1 MIDPFR
7 GLRSSAEQDRRSE
20 AHLRSVIQEDQVN
33 REPAVVWHDAKILFI
48 SFLLGTLLI
57 LASPRSGWARASA
70 AISGTVEDVSGGVVN
85 GATITVK
92 SLETGAVRAVTTD
105 AAGRFSVLAL
115 PLGPQEVKAEKQG
128 FKAEVRTGINL
139 QIGQDAVVNLQL
151 EIGDVVQQVT
161 VTEEAPV
168 VNTTTASVDGIVG
181 EREIKDL
188 PLNGRSFDNLIT
200 LNPGTINFALK
211 SAQTSTSNGN
221 TFSVAGRRPAE
232 NLILMNGIEYTGSSQ
247 LAITP
252 GGVSGDLLGID
263 AVREFNVLTDTY
275 SAEYGKRDGAQ
286 VNVVTQSGSNDLHG
300 TVFEFL
306 RNSALDAR
314 NYFAQ
319 GATPF
324 EQNQFG
330 GALGGPLKK
339 DRWFLFGNYEGFRQ
353 ALTQSNVSI
362 VPDAQA
368 RLGNLPNSSG
378 VETPVAGPAVMQQY
392 MSYWP
397 VANGAELLSNG
408 KLSGT
413 AFSFNSPKQHI
424 REDFGTLRSDYN
436 LSDRDILSGAYT
448 IDDGNSLVP
457 LADPLFASAS
467 TLRMQVASLQET
479 HIFSPGA
486 LNIARVGFSRAG
498 YSLNS
503 SLLGTFAP
511 GLNFVTGTSPGGIV
525 IGGSVSTT
533 SGLASLTSAGPNNA
547 AGVFNHRN
555 LFTYTDDVKINK
567 GIHQF
572 SLGVWFQRMQ
582 DNEKAASRTLGQAT
596 FTSLMTFLQGNVSS
610 FQVVPTATELGW
622 RSLFGAW
629 YVEDT
634 IKVRRNLTI
643 RAGVRHEFTTGWNEA
658 KGRAANYIP
667 DSTGV
672 LMTNPVVGN
681 SVYTQN
687 NAKLLFSPRIGL
699 AWDVFGTGKT
709 AVRAGFGTYYSLID
723 DLAFLLNSLPPTNG
737 SLTFS
742 GPLTSIVPIT
752 ARRSGSAVL
761 RTGHSHRAARRTR
774 RRECR
779 ATQRRLRLRSGVLAS
794 SSN

>member
-1 MIDPFR
+1 M
-7 GLRSSAEQDRRSE
+7 
-20 AHLRSVIQEDQVN
+20 N
-33 REPAVVWHDAKILFI
+33 REPAVGWHHTKILFI
-48 SFLLGTLLI
+48 SFLLGALMI
-57 LASPRSGWARASA
+57 SASPRSAWAQASA
-70 AISGTVEDVSGGVVN
+70 SISGTVEDASGGVVN

-92 SLETGAVRAVTTD
+92 SLETGAVRTVTTD
-105 AAGRFSVLAL
+105 SAGSFSVLAL

-128 FKAEVRTGINL
+128 FKAEVRTGIDL
-139 QIGQDAVVNLQL
+139 QIGQNAVVNFQL
-151 EIGDVVQQVT
+151 EIGDVMQQVT
-161 VTEEAPV
+161 VTDDVPV
-168 VNTTTASVDGIVG
+168 VNTTTASVNGIVG

-200 LNPGTINFALK
+200 LNPGAINYVLK
-211 SAQTSTSNGN
+211 SAQSSTSNGN

-263 AVREFNVLTDTY
+263 AVREFNVFTDTY
-275 SAEYGKRDGAQ
+275 SAAYGKRDGAQ

-330 GALGGPLKK
+330 GSLGGPLKK
-339 DRWFLFGNYEGFRQ
+339 DRLFLFGNYEGFRQ

-378 VETPVAGPAVMQQY
+378 VETPVAGPAVMLQY

-397 VANGAELLSNG
+397 QPNGAELLSNG

-436 LSDRDILSGAYT
+436 LSDRDILSEAYT
-448 IDDGNSLVP
+448 VDDGNSLVP

-486 LNIARVGFSRAG
+486 LNISRVGFSRAG

-511 GLNFVTGTSPGGIV
+511 NLDFHDRHQPRRDRYRRQRFDHQWFGIPY
-525 IGGSVSTT
+525 
-533 SGLASLTSAGPNNA
+533 L
-547 AGVFNHRN
+547 
-555 LFTYTDDVKINK
+555 
-567 GIHQF
+567 
-572 SLGVWFQRMQ
+572 
-582 DNEKAASRTLGQAT
+582 SRA
-596 FTSLMTFLQGNVSS
+596 
-610 FQVVPTATELGW
+610 E
-622 RSLFGAW
+622 
-629 YVEDT
+629 
-634 IKVRRNLTI
+634 
-643 RAGVRHEFTTGWNEA
+643 
-658 KGRAANYIP
+658 
-667 DSTGV
+667 
-672 LMTNPVVGN
+672 
-681 SVYTQN
+681 
-687 NAKLLFSPRIGL
+687 
-699 AWDVFGTGKT
+699 
-709 AVRAGFGTYYSLID
+709 
-723 DLAFLLNSLPPTNG
+723 
-737 SLTFS
+737 
-742 GPLTSIVPIT
+742 
-752 ARRSGSAVL
+752 
-761 RTGHSHRAARRTR
+761 
-774 RRECR
+774 
-779 ATQRRLRLRSGVLAS
+779 
-794 SSN
+794 